1 MVIQEILQNIRLLLL
16 KTYIMEEKVII
27 HEIYHKK
34 MPGVLIKL
42 YFEKAY
48 DKVNW
53 AFL

>member
-1 MVIQEILQNIRLLLL
+1 
-16 KTYIMEEKVII
+16 MEGIVII
-27 HEIYHKK
+27 HEIHHNK
-34 MPGVLIKL
+34 MPGVLLKL